1 MKLGLSEAIAV
12 NGNVDSFEVTNNK
25 VHDNNNIGIVLIGHE
40 GVSPVAALDQAR
52 NGIVRNNIV
61 HHNSSFNNTSYNE
74 YSADGIYVDGG
85 KEIIIE
91 QNQSYENDLGIEVAS
106 EHAGK
111 VQVKLQLE
119 IIQYLTILWVALQLV
134 DMTVSKD
141 TLKITRLPTI

>member
-12 NGNVDSFEVTNNK
+12 IGNVDSFEVTNNK
-25 VHDNNNIGIVLIGHE
+25 VHDNNNKIGIVLIGHE

-74 YSADGIYVDGG
+74 YSADGIYVDSG

-91 QNQSYENDLGIEVAS
+91 QNQNYENDLGIEVAF
-106 EHAGK
+106 
-111 VQVKLQLE
+111 VNVL
-119 IIQYLTILWVALQLV
+119 
-134 DMTVSKD
+134 
-141 TLKITRLPTI
+141 

>member
-1 MKLGLSEAIAV
+1 MDMYIL
-12 NGNVDSFEVTNNK
+12 FEVTNNK

-40 GVSPVAALDQAR
+40 GVSPVHVLDQVR

-61 HHNSSFNNTSYNE
+61 HHNSSINNTGYNE

-111 VQVKLQLE
+111 KAQVKLLLRTIPYP
-119 IIQYLTILWVALQLV
+119 II
-134 DMTVSKD
+134 S
-141 TLKITRLPTI
+141 